1 MDDNKEQK
9 AQEETPQTPE
19 PGNIRDAVASALEGD
34 NPEDVILEVKE
45 EVVTPTPEV
54 VPPVEI
60 PIVEP
65 IAPPPPPID
74 EEKLSD
80 SIVDKIL
87 KANKEEKTPEE
98 QDALTVALTEI
109 TNKAKLEGREVTY
122 EEALKVVSEVAT
134 KKAKDEIMA
143 ELQNEA
149 DEEERKEIEQRTQVE
164 EAQKKVNDQWNTY
177 WDGQLAEL
185 EALGKI
191 PKIVTPGDE
200 KDPGVKARLELFGKM
215 KEVSD
220 QYKKDGKEPIL
231 NLKEIYAF
239 HYQPANAV
247 IEEQKNAPV
256 AGVTRSVTDTK
267 TTVDD
272 LMEKPL
278 SLREAVEAVNAL
290 NSE

>member
-19 PGNIRDAVASALEGD
+19 PENIRDAVASALEGD

-60 PIVEP
+60 PVVEP
-65 IAPPPPPID
+65 VAPPPPPID

-87 KANKEEKTPEE
+87 KANKEEKTPQE

-191 PKIVTPGDE
+191 PKIVTPGDD
-200 KDPGVKARLELFGKM
+200 KDPGVKARLELFERM

-220 QYKKDGKEPIL
+220 EYKKEGKQPVL
-231 NLKEIYAF
+231 NLKEIFAY
-239 HYQPANAV
+239 HYQPKDDV
-247 IEEQKNAPV
+247 VEKQKNAPV
-256 AGVTRSVTDTK
+256 AGVTRSATDAK

-272 LMEKPL
+272 L
-278 SLREAVEAVNAL
+278 AVEAVNAL
-290 NSE
+290 NSD